1 MALKG
6 CDFYGINDG
15 GSGIIARRVAGQAG
29 SDEYVSKIPNNK
41 VCKGVVCTHM
51 IYVMYLVL

>member
-1 MALKG
+1 MSEPCIKNE
-6 CDFYGINDG
+6 FYCASLCVD
-15 GSGIIARRVAGQAG
+15 VAGQAG